1 MKKEG
6 DFVSSCVKCG
16 KYSHGNKYCYNCYQ
30 EELQQSIVKISK
42 GPNTCIKCGKTI
54 NQLIYCEDCYRS
66 NIALKIDDILLKY
79 YNEYDHKNRTIEHKQ
94 ISLQYTTKAAK
105 KCIHCDKNALL
116 GSYLC
121 EDHYNTFVKK
131 QKNLYYENLIKIQK
145 IFYSQQI
152 EKKQITLCK
161 ICGKNSNNKPYCYNC
176 YQKIKAGIIKTPQE
190 SYDNQKYECDNGLI
204 VRSQGE
210 RTISDFLFK
219 NNIPHEY
226 ERKLHYQEK
235 NIITE
240 KSIEK
245 TIKPDFY
252 IEGPIKFNNK
262 IIQNVYIEIFGLTDN
277 KEYDK
282 TNEYK
287 IRVYEALSTTVII
300 IYPEDIENYKK
311 SLTYKLTNFTENE
324 INYIKES

>member
-16 KYSHGNKYCYNCYQ
+16 KYSHGNEYCYNCYQ

-79 YNEYDHKNRTIEHKQ
+79 YNEYDQKNRTVEHQQ
-94 ISLQYTTKAAK
+94 ISLQYTTKAAR

-121 EDHYNTFVKK
+121 EDHYHTFVKK

-190 SYDNQKYECDNGLI
+190 SYDNQKYDTNF
-204 VRSQGE
+204 QG
-210 RTISDFLFK
+210 
-219 NNIPHEY
+219 
-226 ERKLHYQEK
+226 
-235 NIITE
+235 
-240 KSIEK
+240 
-245 TIKPDFY
+245 
-252 IEGPIKFNNK
+252 
-262 IIQNVYIEIFGLTDN
+262 NVYILTDTKTYSAAMDFAMLIQDNNLGKIIGEPSSN
-277 KEYDK
+277 KPESYGDILNFQLPNSK
-282 TNEYK
+282 LVISISYKKWCRIDQSKKDLLIEPDFPCDGKESISELYK
-287 IRVYEALSTTVII
+287 II
-300 IYPEDIENYKK
+300 KK
-311 SLTYKLTNFTENE
+311 
-324 INYIKES
+324 